1 MPAALNVDWKE
12 IKYAAA
18 AGCSYQVLAGRF
30 GVKTETI
37 KKRAQREM
45 WAVPGRFGAER
56 NGPVV
61 GVSPMSQR
69 EVSREVSRHVA
80 GTPDVPVGTLA
91 APPTAQEV
99 VMDVWKSRIEES
111 REDWQ
116 TIGKRLR
123 AHALKESEV
132 DPDGT
137 LRLAE
142 KLKTVQD
149 IERKNYGLDKDQGP
163 TVNLAIGCLS
173 DVMDDGFDPES
184 GSDQVVDAE
193 FSEVAE

>member
-1 MPAALNVDWKE
+1 M
-12 IKYAAA
+12 
-18 AGCSYQVLAGRF
+18 R
-30 GVKTETI
+30 
-37 KKRAQREM
+37 QR
-45 WAVPGRFGAER
+45 G
-56 NGPVV
+56 
-61 GVSPMSQR
+61 
-69 EVSREVSRHVA
+69 VSRELPKVSSGVSQVSA
-80 GTPDVPVGTLA
+80 GTLA

-116 TIGKRLR
+116 TIGQRLR
-123 AHALKESEV
+123 SHALTESEV
-132 DPDGT
+132 NPDGA

-184 GSDQVVDAE
+184 GSDQVVDADFE
-193 FSEVAE
+193 SVTE